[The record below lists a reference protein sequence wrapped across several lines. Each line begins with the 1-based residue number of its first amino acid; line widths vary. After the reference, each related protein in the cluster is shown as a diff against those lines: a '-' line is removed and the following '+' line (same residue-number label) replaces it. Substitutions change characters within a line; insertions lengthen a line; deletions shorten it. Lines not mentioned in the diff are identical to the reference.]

1 MGEFIPGLLGCFV
14 FPVIARRVR
23 LRFLYL
29 ANGILGC
36 LFTLSLVV
44 MPHTTH
50 TFAGALFGEYLFQAM
65 AFSIQI
71 GIVFEAIGPNN
82 PLAATTFSFLT
93 AATNVP
99 VTCVTLIDGRAYARA
114 GIAGTLFVDAAIGIV
129 TCVVAGLL
137 LAKFDSKRE
146 LVGIETVGVVE
157 VVREEA

>member
-1 MGEFIPGLLGCFV
+1 V

-23 LRFLYL
+23 LRFFYL

-44 MPHTTH
+44 MPHTTS
-50 TFAGALFGEYLFQAM
+50 TFAMALFGEYLFQAV

-99 VTCVTLIDGRAYARA
+99 VTYVTLIDGRAYARA

-129 TCVVAGLL
+129 TCVVAGLV
-137 LAKFDSKRE
+137 LARFDGRRQ
-146 LVGIETVGVVE
+146 LVSVEAVGGVE
-157 VVREEA
+157 VVREEG

>member
-1 MGEFIPGLLGCFV
+1 
-14 FPVIARRVR
+14 VR
-23 LRFLYL
+23 LRFFYL

-44 MPHTTH
+44 MPHTTS
-50 TFAGALFGEYLFQAM
+50 TFAMALFGEYLFQAV

-99 VTCVTLIDGRAYARA
+99 VTYVTLVDGRAYAKA

-129 TCVVAGLL
+129 TCVVAGLV
-137 LAKFDSKRE
+137 LARFDGRRE
-146 LVGIETVGVVE
+146 LVSVEAVGGVE
-157 VVREEA
+157 VVREEG